1 MEQRH
6 AFFISDSTGMTSEAL
21 GNALLAQFDEVE
33 FIRSYHPYV
42 DTDEKALEV
51 CREIDRVYR
60 ETGVK
65 PLIFDTILN
74 RDLRLIVAQAN
85 GVLLD
90 IIGTFLPRL
99 ESELGALS
107 AMRVGKSHAN
117 PLEEKAQRRI
127 DAVNYALDQDDGA
140 RTNRYDL
147 ADIILVGPSRSAK
160 TPSCLYIAMQFG
172 LFAANY
178 PLTEE
183 DLDSTDLP
191 AKLRPYKEKLFG
203 LIIDPERLSTIREER
218 RAGSRYASM
227 RQCRWE
233 VEEVQRIYRKYDL
246 PVIDTTRLS
255 VEEIATQIILRSGLK
270 RRV

>member
-6 AFFISDSTGMTSEAL
+6 AFFISDSTGLTSEAL
-21 GNALLAQFDEVE
+21 GNALLAQFDQVE
-33 FIRSYHPYV
+33 FVKSYHPYI
-42 DTDEKALEV
+42 DSTEKALEV
-51 CREIDRVYR
+51 CREIDQVFRD
-60 ETGVK
+60 TGLK

-85 GVLLD
+85 GVLMD
-90 IIGTFLPRL
+90 VIGTFLPKL

-117 PLEEKAQRRI
+117 PTEEKAQRRI

-183 DLDSTDLP
+183 DLESGDLP
-191 AKLRPYKEKLFG
+191 RKLLPYKHKLFG
-203 LIIDPERLSTIREER
+203 LTIDPDRLAAIREER
-218 RAGSRYASM
+218 RAGSRYASIK
-227 RQCRWE
+227 QCRWE
-233 VEEVQRIYRKYDL
+233 LEEVRLIYQRHQI

-255 VEEIATQIILRSGLK
+255 VEEIATQIILRTGLK